1 MGDQRGV
8 MSTGPFE
15 ELVEQYR
22 RWLTFERCLS
32 VGRIEAYVREAR
44 RFLRERQDRDL
55 KGLALD
61 EVTSYV
67 VQGCRR
73 RRSGSAR
80 DLVTGLRSLL
90 GYLYLEGITDRQ
102 LAPAVPTPA
111 GWRGTWLP
119 KGLTAEELAA
129 LLAVFDAS
137 TVIGR
142 RDYAIVVILARLGL
156 RAGEVTALRLD
167 DLDWAQGE
175 IVVHGNKAN
184 RTERLPLPVDV
195 GEAVVAYLRDRPSQD
210 RLPGG
215 VHAGQWCRRAVGS
228 GSVGRCEACCRPG
241 RAGLGQCA
249 SAASQRRHRHVAGRG
264 FALRGGS
271 GPAPAQQ
278 PGHCPL
284 RQGRLRCP
292 AGGGAAVAGVCGM
305 SALTGAARRP
315 T

>member
-32 VGRIEAYVREAR
+32 AGRIEAYVREAR
-44 RFLRERQDRDL
+44 RFLRERQGREL
-55 KGLALD
+55 RGLTLD
-61 EVTSYV
+61 EVTGYV

-111 GWRGTWLP
+111 AWRGTWLP

-129 LLAVFDAS
+129 LLAAFDAS

-142 RDYAIVVILARLGL
+142 RDYAVVVMLARLGL
-156 RAGEVTALRLD
+156 RAGEVCALTLD

-195 GEAVVAYLRDRPSQD
+195 GEAIVAYLRDGRPKT
-210 RLPGG
+210 
-215 VHAGQWCRRAVGS
+215 ACRAVFVRTNGAGGLS
-228 GSVGRCEACCRPG
+228 AAGVWGVVKRAVV
-241 RAGLGQCA
+241 RAGLASGSAHRLRHSAGTAMLRAGASLAEVGQVLRQR
-249 SAASQRRHRHVAGRG
+249 SSQVTAHYAKVDFA
-264 FALRGGS
+264 ALR
-271 GPAPAQQ
+271 
-278 PGHCPL
+278 
-284 RQGRLRCP
+284 
-292 AGGGAAVAGVCGM
+292 AVALPWPERV
-305 SALTGAARRP
+305 A
-315 T
+315 